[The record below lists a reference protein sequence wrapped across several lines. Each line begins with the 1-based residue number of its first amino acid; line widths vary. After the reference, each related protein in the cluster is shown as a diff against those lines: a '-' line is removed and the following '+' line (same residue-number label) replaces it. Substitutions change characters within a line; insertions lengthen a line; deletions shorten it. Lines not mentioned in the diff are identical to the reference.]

1 MAALPHGESGE
12 FAWKTMEISVRQS
25 QELARFPVRFT
36 HNGKPGRT
44 ATPNLQARP
53 VLHGV

>member
-1 MAALPHGESGE
+1 MANQVNSLGKQ
-12 FAWKTMEISVRQS
+12 WKSVRQS